1 MFSNVVNGII
11 VICLICFQKIFLYK
25 IIINIVYID
34 IIIIFIYRVFDIKK
48 IGFFFIQFCVNIFG
62 CYLNIDFLC

>member
-48 IGFFFIQFCVNIFG
+48 IGFFLYSFVLIF
-62 CYLNIDFLC
+62 LVVI

>member
-1 MFSNVVNGII
+1 MFNNVVNDII
-11 VICLICFQKIFLYK
+11 VICLICFQKVFLYK

-48 IGFFFIQFCVNIFG
+48 KLGFFYIV
-62 CYLNIDFLC
+62 LC